1 MLAPDVGGVAVPLVA
16 IAGVLVVLY
25 VVVTWNA
32 RVAQDDAPVA
42 AGAVDPIQLRRKAV
56 HICIGMSF
64 AIIGQYV
71 LTAAE
76 AVAAMTTSVAI
87 FYALHRWRR
96 SDPKFNDTFNRL
108 FAPVLRPRELHDLPS
123 AFHMMVGVD
132 LVLLLFPK
140 PYAILATLLVT
151 IGDPCASFFGVRL
164 ATPSSF
170 RFANGKTLIGVTANA
185 TASFIVTATYLSVV
199 VGDRD
204 PVSVIS
210 QGVVGGVS
218 SAIAELCE
226 VDGLDDNLAI
236 PVVSAGALMTW
247 RTVAPSGWVSVYR

>member
-1 MLAPDVGGVAVPLVA
+1 
-16 IAGVLVVLY
+16 
-25 VVVTWNA
+25 
-32 RVAQDDAPVA
+32 
-42 AGAVDPIQLRRKAV
+42 
-56 HICIGMSF
+56 MSF

-140 PYAILATLLVT
+140 PYAILV
-151 IGDPCASFFGVRL
+151 PASRIVARVSL
-164 ATPSSF
+164 SSITF
-170 RFANGKTLIGVTANA
+170 R
-185 TASFIVTATYLSVV
+185 
-199 VGDRD
+199 RR
-204 PVSVIS
+204 
-210 QGVVGGVS
+210 
-218 SAIAELCE
+218 C
-226 VDGLDDNLAI
+226 
-236 PVVSAGALMTW
+236 W
-247 RTVAPSGWVSVYR
+247 